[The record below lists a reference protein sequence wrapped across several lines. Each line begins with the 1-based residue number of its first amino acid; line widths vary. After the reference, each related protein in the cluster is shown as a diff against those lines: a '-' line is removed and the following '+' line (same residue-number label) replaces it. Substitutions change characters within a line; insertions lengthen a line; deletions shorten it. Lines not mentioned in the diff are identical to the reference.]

1 VRLNVYL
8 EDLNVIEFKQSP
20 AYLIEDLFADI
31 GGTLGLWMGISV
43 LTIMEL
49 IELLIQLV
57 LLLFNSEKK
66 LRSPSDPLPNGP
78 LNGMMDQNDHFDS
91 YNRRSDFEGFDKA
104 EYFKPISDLPD
115 DSPV

>member
-66 LRSPSDPLPNGP
+66 HTGESSGKSEICLKYSALSKPS
-78 LNGMMDQNDHFDS
+78 
-91 YNRRSDFEGFDKA
+91 K
-104 EYFKPISDLPD
+104 SDLLL
-115 DSPV
+115 